1 MIAAVLAMACF
12 AWVGI
17 FWAVRN
23 DNAGELY
30 EYDHYT
36 ATTITEQE
44 AA

>member
-1 MIAAVLAMACF
+1 MFGAFIP
-12 AWVGI
+12 
-17 FWAVRN
+17 WAVRN

-36 ATTITEQE
+36 TTTTEQE